1 MTTGGTG
8 IKNIWVLPEISG
20 SDAEISKF
28 GLGLLTGARTI
39 AEKVGGAVTAI
50 AFGDEYHD
58 YSEVLGRYGV
68 GRFYFFNDPRLK
80 HFSAEAYA
88 AALLP
93 RIHQEKPWLLLM
105 GGTAAGREL
114 APRLAALLN
123 AGLVTGCVKIDLSDP
138 EKPVFYRPV
147 YAGQLYQE
155 VVIDDG
161 VMLVTMDQSAPDVK
175 PAAAVTRVET
185 LIIEPELSPESVNTR
200 HLEFLPADFQNVD
213 VADAHTIV
221 AAGMGAIDPDL
232 FPLVE
237 ELAAL
242 LEGAI
247 GTTRPVVD
255 TGRIPRERLI
265 GQTGKVVGPDFYL
278 ALGVSGASHH
288 VGGIQDSGKIV
299 AINRDPQAPI
309 FQSVDAGAVADLR
322 LVLPRLIA
330 RIKKA
335 KADGEIL

>member
-1 MTTGGTG
+1 ML
-8 IKNIWVLPEISG
+8 NE
-20 SDAEISKF
+20 
-28 GLGLLTGARTI
+28 ARAI
-39 AEKVGGAVTAI
+39 AEKTGGAVTAV
-50 AFGDEYHD
+50 ACGTDYRD
-58 YSEVLGRYGV
+58 YSEILGNYGV
-68 GRFYFFNDPRLK
+68 SRIYFFKDPLLK
-80 HFSAEAYA
+80 YFPTEAYA

-93 RIHQEKPWLLLM
+93 RIRAEKPWLFIM
-105 GGTAAGREL
+105 GDTAAGREL
-114 APRLAALLN
+114 APRLAAFLN
-123 AGLVTGCVKIDLSDP
+123 AGIVTGCVKIDLADP

-147 YAGQLYQE
+147 YASQLYQE
-155 VVIDDG
+155 VVLQVDQT
-161 VMLVTMDQSAPDVK
+161 MLVTMDPSVLDAK
-175 PAAAVTRVET
+175 PGAAAINTET
-185 LIIEPELSPESVNTR
+185 LIIEPELSAELVKAR
-200 HLEFLPADFQNVD
+200 HLEYLPADFRKVD
-213 VADAHTIV
+213 VTDAQTIV
-221 AAGMGAIDPDL
+221 AAGMGAIEPDL

-288 VGGIQDSGKIV
+288 VGGIQESGRIV

-309 FQSVDAGAVADLR
+309 FQSADAGAVADLR
-322 LVLPRLIA
+322 AVLPLLIT

-335 KADGEIL
+335 KADGEII

>member
-1 MTTGGTG
+1 MPKT
-8 IKNIWVLPEISG
+8 IWVFPELSG
-20 SDAEISKF
+20 EAEISKVS
-28 GLGLLTGARTI
+28 LGLLTEARAI
-39 AEKVGGAVTAI
+39 AEKVGAAVA
-50 AFGDEYHD
+50 AVVCGDEYHD
-58 YSEVLGRYGV
+58 YSEVLGNYGV
-68 GRFYFFNDPRLK
+68 SRLYFFKDPLLK
-80 HFSAEAYA
+80 YFSAEAYA

-93 RIHQEKPWLLLM
+93 RIRAEKPWLLLM
-105 GGTAAGREL
+105 GDTPVGREL
-114 APRLAALLN
+114 APRLAAFLN

-138 EKPVFYRPV
+138 EKPVFYHPV

-155 VVIDDG
+155 VILQVDKT
-161 VMLVTMDQSAPDVK
+161 MLVTMDLSALDAK
-175 PAAAVTRVET
+175 PAASATNTET
-185 LIIEPELSPESVNTR
+185 LIIEPDISPESVKAR
-200 HLEFLPADFQNVD
+200 HLEYLPADFQKVD
-213 VADAHTIV
+213 VTEAQTIV

-237 ELAAL
+237 EMAAL
-242 LEGAI
+242 LKGAI

-288 VGGIQDSGKIV
+288 VGGIQDAGRIV
-299 AINRDPQAPI
+299 AINRDPQALI
-309 FQSVDAGAVADLR
+309 FRNADAGAVADLR
-322 LVLPRLIA
+322 AVLPRLIA